1 MSHTAS
7 FCYLCHFLQVML
19 DAEDSWLSQRLQIFV
34 QQGEAGPIALGAVL
48 VGCVASVFG
57 SSSSFRWPRHLPT
70 QSGNAGRN
78 SIGHPRR
85 GAIVSSA
92 GVARA
97 ARAARAARE
106 RACRVYDK
114 RIGKRLGVRQE
125 IKARDIEK
133 SMKEEGLCPGDPRKG
148 QYHGMVTMAL
158 QSFVTAL
165 LHCFVGSHI
174 IFIISITD
182 AIIIANV
189 IFAIIIAL
197 ISLLPS
203 VVIRNNDLTDSI
215 STGFIS

>member
-1 MSHTAS
+1 M
-7 FCYLCHFLQVML
+7 
-19 DAEDSWLSQRLQIFV
+19 
-34 QQGEAGPIALGAVL
+34 PLG
-48 VGCVASVFG
+48 
-57 SSSSFRWPRHLPT
+57 
-70 QSGNAGRN
+70 
-78 SIGHPRR
+78 
-85 GAIVSSA
+85 
-92 GVARA
+92 
-97 ARAARAARE
+97 
-106 RACRVYDK
+106 
-114 RIGKRLGVRQE
+114 
-125 IKARDIEK
+125 
-133 SMKEEGLCPGDPRKG
+133 PRKG

-215 STGFIS
+215 CTGFIS

>member
-1 MSHTAS
+1 MSHTVS

-70 QSGNAGRN
+70 QFGNAGRN

-97 ARAARAARE
+97 ARAARSEFHVAIMGSRGGECQVFRSLRYAKM
-106 RACRVYDK
+106 C
-114 RIGKRLGVRQE
+114 Q
-125 IKARDIEK
+125 
-133 SMKEEGLCPGDPRKG
+133 
-148 QYHGMVTMAL
+148 
-158 QSFVTAL
+158 TA
-165 LHCFVGSHI
+165 
-174 IFIISITD
+174 
-182 AIIIANV
+182 
-189 IFAIIIAL
+189 
-197 ISLLPS
+197 
-203 VVIRNNDLTDSI
+203 
-215 STGFIS
+215 